1 MRRDGDSPNRIL
13 VHPSADSAAFGA
25 VRRVATGEDSQ
36 RVVAMRFSEELTAL
50 ATAVN
55 LLSQQ
60 VARFD
65 AKLDTRNGA
74 KLLKQFRK
82 GVKRGKRKKR

>member
-1 MRRDGDSPNRIL
+1 M
-13 VHPSADSAAFGA
+13 
-25 VRRVATGEDSQ
+25 
-36 RVVAMRFSEELTAL
+36 MFSEEIKVL
-50 ATAVN
+50 AEAVN